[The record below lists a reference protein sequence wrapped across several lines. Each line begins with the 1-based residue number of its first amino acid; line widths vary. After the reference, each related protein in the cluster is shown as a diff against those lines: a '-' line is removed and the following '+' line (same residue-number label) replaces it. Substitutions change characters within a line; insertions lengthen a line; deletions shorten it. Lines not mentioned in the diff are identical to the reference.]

1 MSALTRA
8 RSREKAR
15 AVTTSIQGLIATAR
29 QSGDWAPVL
38 AAVPYFR
45 FLGIGLRERDGRLE
59 ALMKFSDHLVGNP
72 TLPALHGGTLGALL
86 EAVAQCEV
94 LYRAESVVL
103 PKTITLTIDYLRS
116 GKPVD
121 TTAAATVLK
130 HGRRVATVQARAW
143 QEDPN
148 APIAV
153 ATVHLLVRAD

>member
-1 MSALTRA
+1 MT
-8 RSREKAR
+8 
-15 AVTTSIQGLIATAR
+15 TTSIQGLITEAR
-29 QSGDWAPVL
+29 RSGDWQPVL

-45 FLGIGLRERDGRLE
+45 FLGIHLVEREGQLQ
-59 ALMKFSDHLVGNP
+59 AHMKFAEHLVGNP

-94 LYRAESVVL
+94 LYRAESLVL

-121 TTAAATVLK
+121 TIAVASVLK
-130 HGRRVATVQARAW
+130 HGRRVATVQARAY
-143 QEDPN
+143 QEDPTT
-148 APIAV
+148 PIAV